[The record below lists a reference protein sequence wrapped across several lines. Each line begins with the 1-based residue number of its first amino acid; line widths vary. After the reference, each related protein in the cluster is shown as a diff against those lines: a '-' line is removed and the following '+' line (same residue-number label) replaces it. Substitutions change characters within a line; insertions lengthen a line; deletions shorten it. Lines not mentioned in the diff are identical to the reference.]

1 MRRKRKKMWYGIALF
16 AAVVIVILILPVG
29 LQTATDTFV
38 DRITQ
43 EEPESE
49 PETGTE
55 LKSEPESAS
64 ETEEE
69 TQPEP
74 ETDLEAQQGLFPQTE
89 RTPETGAVE
98 YETDPPIPSE
108 PEGGWQGNEHLMYE
122 GTGAGAVYEKTEPAT
137 DEPAQDVQVPA
148 QSETVSQEK
157 LDADARFDKGLKLAR
172 EAMDIT
178 YTETS
183 SGNIEH
189 FIGNRT
195 EQFENALSDYLY
207 SKYEGFVEAERVD
220 IVSFVEESEA
230 ELTYQI
236 EVFATDGNSE
246 LFICSYL
253 KEIDVYGIYP
263 LRDVT
268 HREE

>member
-74 ETDLEAQQGLFPQTE
+74 ETDLEARQGLWPQTQ

-98 YETDPPIPSE
+98 YETDPPMPSE
-108 PEGGWQGNEHLMYE
+108 PEGGWQGNEDLMYE
-122 GTGAGAVYEKTEPAT
+122 GTGADAVYEKTEPI
-137 DEPAQDVQVPA
+137 
-148 QSETVSQEK
+148 
-157 LDADARFDKGLKLAR
+157 AD
-172 EAMDIT
+172 I
-178 YTETS
+178 
-183 SGNIEH
+183 SG
-189 FIGNRT
+189 
-195 EQFENALSDYLY
+195 Q
-207 SKYEGFVEAERVD
+207 
-220 IVSFVEESEA
+220 
-230 ELTYQI
+230 
-236 EVFATDGNSE
+236 
-246 LFICSYL
+246 
-253 KEIDVYGIYP
+253 
-263 LRDVT
+263 DVT